1 MKMVNYI
8 NCATLNKKI
17 MKPETYIKKMKAYE
31 ERFDKLWMKIVEDT
45 NKYVAKNPE
54 KTMYSLNS
62 VENFSDYMCKSGAWI
77 QDRIN
82 GKKPKD
88 RGSLTKKIRKA
99 LGYTYP

>member
-1 MKMVNYI
+1 MRK
-8 NCATLNKKI
+8 AT
-17 MKPETYIKKMKAYE
+17 YVKKMKAHE
-31 ERFDKLWMKIVEDT
+31 ERFDKLWRKIVDDT
-45 NKYVAKNPE
+45 NEFIKKNPE
-54 KTMYSLNS
+54 KTMYSFQNNI
-62 VENFSDYMCKSGAWI
+62 ENFSDYMCLSGAWI